1 MLTIVLKEGASPVTY
16 NLEDDVVNIGRSKE
30 NRIILKNIKCSRR
43 HARIERV
50 GATYQITDLGSGNGT
65 KVNGSKID
73 FHTLKQ
79 GDQIKIGDA
88 ILTLKSIDEGAD
100 AMDATDADDEEIK
113 IADDADD
120 HKLEIVGEDDNADKD
135 TERIAW
141 SEAETEVQAPSVKAK
156 PAGRPALPSKPGLGA
171 KPGLGKPASG
181 KPGATPASKPMML
194 KKPLGRQAP
203 K

>member
-1 MLTIVLKEGASPVTY
+1 MLTIVLKEGANPVTF
-16 NLEDDVVNIGRSKE
+16 NLEEDVINIGRSKE
-30 NRIILKNIKCSRR
+30 NKIVLKNIKCSRR
-43 HARIERV
+43 HARIERI

-79 GDQIKIGDA
+79 GDEIKIGDA

-100 AMDATDADDEEIK
+100 AMDATDADSDDEIK
-113 IADDADD
+113 ISDDADD
-120 HKLEIVGEDDNADKD
+120 HKLEIVGEDEGKE
-135 TERIAW
+135 TEKIAW

-156 PAGRPALPSKPGLGA
+156 PASKPVAKPVAKAPPPKPAPA
-171 KPGLGKPASG
+171 KPGAV
-181 KPGATPASKPMML
+181 PMGR
-194 KKPLGRQAP
+194 PRRQAP